1 MIYLIIFLLVA
12 LDQITKYLSIQHLK
26 GEGSVSFLPGFI
38 ELKYTENTGAAFSI
52 LEGQTF
58 FFVLI
63 TIAVLIFIF
72 FMIKTKKVKHITGK
86 VASIIIISG
95 AIGNLI
101 DRILHGFVVDMFN
114 FTFMNFAIFNVADIY
129 ITIGGMILCVYIL
142 FYYDKDNLEKIN
154 E

>member
-12 LDQITKYLSIQHLK
+12 LDQITKYLSIQYLK

-52 LEGQTF
+52 LEGQTIL
-58 FFVLI
+58 FVLI
-63 TIAVLIFIF
+63 TVAVLIFIF